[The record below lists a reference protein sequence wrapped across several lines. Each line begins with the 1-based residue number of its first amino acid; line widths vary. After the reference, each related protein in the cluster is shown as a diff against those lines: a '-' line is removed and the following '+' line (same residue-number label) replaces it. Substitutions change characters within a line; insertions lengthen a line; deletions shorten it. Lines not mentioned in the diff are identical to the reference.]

1 MTASGARESQKG
13 AASGLVDVHRSAGTL
28 CALACTV
35 GRVRAGGCAH
45 PLNGS
50 DESSGLVVPCAS
62 GSPMTLALSVALAA
76 RAGDALPQ
84 GQWRVV
90 PDNASVLSD
99 DVPYWRQCKLRC
111 TVNLVPRLPEA
122 E

>member
-84 GQWRVV
+84 GQWPVV
-90 PDNASVLSD
+90 PHNASVLSE
-99 DVPYWRQCKLRC
+99 RC
-111 TVNLVPRLPEA
+111 SM
-122 E
+122 